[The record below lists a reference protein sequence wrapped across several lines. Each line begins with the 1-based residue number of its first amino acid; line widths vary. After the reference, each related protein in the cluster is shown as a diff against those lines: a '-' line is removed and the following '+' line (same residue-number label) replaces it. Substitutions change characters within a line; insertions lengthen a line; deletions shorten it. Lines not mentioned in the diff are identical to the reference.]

1 MRKRTGGKTQ
11 LGPAWWIAYGVLIG
25 LGAAGLVL
33 LLAAPRRGKPIEL
46 LPAPTQLEDETSA
59 EILPTATVILPTLV
73 FPININTA
81 TLEQLQQL
89 PNIGPTLAQAIIN
102 YRDSHGPFT
111 SIDQIQNVAGIGP
124 KTFDGIQSLIT
135 VGEP

>member
-1 MRKRTGGKTQ
+1 M
-11 LGPAWWIAYGVLIG
+11 GPAWWIAYGVLIG
-25 LGAAGLVL
+25 LGAAGLLL

-46 LPAPTQLEDETSA
+46 LPAPTQLA
-59 EILPTATVILPTLV
+59 GGKPAQALPTATILVPTLI
-73 FPININTA
+73 FPLNINTA

-111 SIDQIQNVAGIGP
+111 SIEQMRNVAGIGP
-124 KTFDGIQSLIT
+124 KTFDSIQSLIT

>member
-1 MRKRTGGKTQ
+1 
-11 LGPAWWIAYGVLIG
+11 LGPAWWIAYGVLCG
-25 LGAAGLVL
+25 LGAAGLLL
-33 LLAAPRRGKPIEL
+33 LLASPRRGKPIEL
-46 LPAPTQLEDETSA
+46 LPAPTQFANGKPVEV
-59 EILPTATVILPTLV
+59 LPTATVLLPTLI
-73 FPININTA
+73 FPLNINTA

-111 SIDQIQNVAGIGP
+111 SIDQMRNVAGIGP

-135 VGEP
+135 VGAP